1 MLHAKNHVYAMQQY
15 KIVYYDTSVIKFYS
29 DECEVYRPS
38 EARVIIAF
46 VTIKHLCTSDAVCDF
61 TIQRGLS
68 AHLSSSTLARDCV
81 SRNIKKRCY
90 NKLLPNLLIN

>member
-1 MLHAKNHVYAMQQY
+1 M
-15 KIVYYDTSVIKFYS
+15 VYYDTSAIKFCS

-46 VTIKHLCTSDAVCDF
+46 VMIKHLCKSAVCDY

-68 AHLSSSTLARDCV
+68 AHLSSSAINARLSHGV
-81 SRNIKKRCY
+81 S
-90 NKLLPNLLIN
+90 